1 MSGKA
6 ENENLLILNGMRV
19 LSIFWIVF
27 GHDMW
32 FRFMNIKNWMETI
45 EILQTP
51 GVPTLVPAAY
61 FAVDTFFWIGGFLV
75 TIGLITQMLKAKNFV
90 AFYFGCVLH
99 RFIRIWPTYMV
110 AILFF
115 WKIAPYLLSGPI
127 WLSFKL
133 ITDSC
138 NNGGV
143 LWNMFFLDNFE
154 DHGPS
159 GMDYCFGWVCY
170 CYNIGLVSGSWLP
183 VVLDHSFLDLGLH

>member
-170 CYNIGLVSGSWLP
+170 CYNIGLVSGS
-183 VVLDHSFLDLGLH
+183 